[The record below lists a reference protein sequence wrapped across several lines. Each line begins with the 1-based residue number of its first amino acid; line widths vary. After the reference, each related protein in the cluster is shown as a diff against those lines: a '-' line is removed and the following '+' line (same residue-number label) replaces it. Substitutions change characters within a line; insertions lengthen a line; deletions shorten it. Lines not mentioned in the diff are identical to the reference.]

1 MTATYLGS
9 LTIGGTMPG
18 AAAVGVAGAAG
29 INSVLPD
36 LLAEIEA
43 LLAWA
48 PTPITFDAQL
58 ATLEAMITGINASIT
73 LGVPPPSILGQIANV
88 AALVASLQGQVA
100 SLEAQLSIITA
111 FQASLAAAGVHL
123 VAYAGPVS
131 SFGVEVQARLAAAPG
146 LSPSDVCNALAFLTT
161 VPATWAALATILK
174 TTP

>member
-1 MTATYLGS
+1 VTATYLGS

-29 INSVLPD
+29 INLVLPD

-48 PTPITFDAQL
+48 PTPITYAAQL
-58 ATLEAMITGINASIT
+58 STLEAMITGIKASIT
-73 LGVPPPSILGQIANV
+73 AGVQPPSILGQIANV
-88 AALVASLQGQVA
+88 AALVASLQDQVA
-100 SLEAQLSIITA
+100 SLEAQLAIIVS
-111 FQASLAAAGVHL
+111 FQSALTAAGVHL

-131 SFGVEVQARLAAAPG
+131 SFGAEVQGRLLAAGIPPA
-146 LSPSDVCNALAFLTT
+146 DACNAIAFLTT

-174 TTP
+174 TEP